1 MLLMDHRTAT
11 PQFAANTE
19 NLPHMEAPSASSVAN
34 PVLARLMD
42 EVRNENHVEVAY
54 DRVHNRH
61 NRGR

>member
-1 MLLMDHRTAT
+1 MDHRTAT
-11 PQFAANTE
+11 PQLAAKAD
-19 NLPHMEAPSASSVAN
+19 NLPHMEAHSASSAAN
-34 PVLARLMD
+34 PVLARLLD